1 MSRSSGDMCFA
12 RVEEEAAAVAQTT
25 ERVVKPTQAQEGRT
39 QGPS

>member
-1 MSRSSGDMCFA
+1 MCFA

-25 ERVVKPTQAQEGRT
+25 ARVVRQTQAQEDRT